1 MDTFS
6 NTKPITESMV
16 ISSQVLEDFRNNGPH
31 HMERQHL
38 DDSVSMKAA
47 INDVSQVSMS
57 PNADSAPPH
66 LASAEQHDQNTLKL
80 QAYAQLQSQKQPQMS
95 TLQSSTTLP
104 QQFYNG
110 SYPPH
115 QKKRSPASQGKQMN
129 LQAELQDSYGILQQ
143 QHPNISTNSNP
154 NLSVPS
160 NGNFP
165 HVLGSQ
171 LSHNTLAPQPNTH
184 ARPPTEDGAP
194 NSALTPQVAAAI
206 MGDRGNVSQRQMAQL
221 QQLQATYGSLQ
232 THLSINKQSE
242 PDELQSRRSTS
253 VSFSPGKTLGAV
265 AKLQKENTLSSSDR
279 GVDNFSSVPASLA
292 PSITDIN
299 GKQTDIVGYKPQMQ
313 SHMATTLQGNQR
325 KFFVKPQGFSSQSSR
340 VTTPFQDSFGQ
351 NSAQQS
357 YFNPQIVG
365 TGQPVSSNAVAPQ
378 QQHQYQNRPQQHQ
391 QHQQHQPQLQPQLP
405 QQHHSQFNPNGQ
417 YMSSQLE
424 NGNYKVASNAQHQPQ
439 PQPQSQQHQ
448 PQRQPQFSGQPF
460 VPSYS
465 NHNLRPQEQQGS
477 LSEEV
482 RRNLSNISIV
492 RLLRFHDLLTCRH
505 EKPNLPY
512 LRHVVGEFFAEDAT
526 YDICLK
532 YGNENR
538 NFRISYSL
546 IPLLYYKYLENVQ
559 MFELAQKFLSSTLLP
574 NGNTLIETD
583 HFSFKCVFE
592 DGSYCNHFGSLK
604 IRVNRHLMFEKV
616 ELVTDYNVYGLEF
629 AALETFLDS
638 ISAQDKISTPLSSQ
652 VRSHFKC
659 ISDLTK
665 FGMEE
670 DLLRLMQIS
679 DVMTLTKPLIN
690 FYFDSKLSSPLE
702 ALETFNKINYP
713 MFQKLS
719 AVNTKGQPDSRDTSS
734 ENSAVN
740 TVIGPNVAMLD
751 SQNGFVSQRN
761 SRPNPFPTTLN
772 YNGSSMPAPANVVQL
787 SQQNGQISAQI
798 RTHQE
803 SISSSH
809 TPKTVTVG
817 PIIPSQL
824 SENLSRSML
833 PSPDTS
839 YSGKSPFNL
848 TNMGNNN
855 GNGNHHSV
863 PLKQSTS
870 EGNTISQVVSRKA
883 GKKFKLQAPPAPK
896 TLKKR
901 KASSVSNDER
911 NLKET
916 FIKKE
921 GEPKIDHKGGESS
934 LSIRGIREDSEI
946 IDMNKLNM
954 RTNGESMNTFDS
966 SNSNSLE
973 SELGNDIK

>member
-1 MDTFS
+1 
-6 NTKPITESMV
+6 
-16 ISSQVLEDFRNNGPH
+16 
-31 HMERQHL
+31 
-38 DDSVSMKAA
+38 
-47 INDVSQVSMS
+47 
-57 PNADSAPPH
+57 
-66 LASAEQHDQNTLKL
+66 
-80 QAYAQLQSQKQPQMS
+80 
-95 TLQSSTTLP
+95 
-104 QQFYNG
+104 
-110 SYPPH
+110 
-115 QKKRSPASQGKQMN
+115 
-129 LQAELQDSYGILQQ
+129 
-143 QHPNISTNSNP
+143 
-154 NLSVPS
+154 
-160 NGNFP
+160 
-165 HVLGSQ
+165 
-171 LSHNTLAPQPNTH
+171 
-184 ARPPTEDGAP
+184 
-194 NSALTPQVAAAI
+194 
-206 MGDRGNVSQRQMAQL
+206 
-221 QQLQATYGSLQ
+221 
-232 THLSINKQSE
+232 
-242 PDELQSRRSTS
+242 
-253 VSFSPGKTLGAV
+253 
-265 AKLQKENTLSSSDR
+265 
-279 GVDNFSSVPASLA
+279 
-292 PSITDIN
+292 
-299 GKQTDIVGYKPQMQ
+299 
-313 SHMATTLQGNQR
+313 
-325 KFFVKPQGFSSQSSR
+325 
-340 VTTPFQDSFGQ
+340 
-351 NSAQQS
+351 
-357 YFNPQIVG
+357 
-365 TGQPVSSNAVAPQ
+365 
-378 QQHQYQNRPQQHQ
+378 
-391 QHQQHQPQLQPQLP
+391 
-405 QQHHSQFNPNGQ
+405 
-417 YMSSQLE
+417 
-424 NGNYKVASNAQHQPQ
+424 
-439 PQPQSQQHQ
+439 
-448 PQRQPQFSGQPF
+448 
-460 VPSYS
+460 
-465 NHNLRPQEQQGS
+465 
-477 LSEEV
+477 
-482 RRNLSNISIV
+482 
-492 RLLRFHDLLTCRH
+492 
-505 EKPNLPY
+505 
-512 LRHVVGEFFAEDAT
+512 
-526 YDICLK
+526 
-532 YGNENR
+532 
-538 NFRISYSL
+538 
-546 IPLLYYKYLENVQ
+546 
-559 MFELAQKFLSSTLLP
+559 
-574 NGNTLIETD
+574 
-583 HFSFKCVFE
+583 
-592 DGSYCNHFGSLK
+592 
-604 IRVNRHLMFEKV
+604 
-616 ELVTDYNVYGLEF
+616 
-629 AALETFLDS
+629 
-638 ISAQDKISTPLSSQ
+638 
-652 VRSHFKC
+652 
-659 ISDLTK
+659 
-665 FGMEE
+665 
-670 DLLRLMQIS
+670 
-679 DVMTLTKPLIN
+679 
-690 FYFDSKLSSPLE
+690 
-702 ALETFNKINYP
+702 